1 MAEGLTFDQNVMK
14 FRVSHGQK
22 ILAVIVFIC
31 FIGLSTSIVQS
42 NRYSVSQAKMLTD
55 AEAPSTSIIFTQRE
69 SLVYTVRLAQWL
81 DQQMDRRDVQIA
93 RALLAQRLAVIN
105 ADGKS
110 VGEEAPPGYMA
121 ALLSTDTSLA
131 KGNPGILTTAN
142 RVKLLP
148 EVNAEIESLISQAR
162 LLVTDYQLA
171 VDNQLIYNAKSSRYG
186 DYITLI
192 LLILFM
198 TLAFS
203 WFAWITNSSIKQYR
217 RGRELIVTE
226 RSRLEVLANELE
238 ATNLMV
244 FELESLNESKN
255 EFISNISHEL
265 RTPLTSIIGY
275 VDILSESYKSGA
287 DPQMDMAFEVLDR
300 NATILLSIVQS
311 LLSLSKLDSP
321 NNVYLTKQIHLLE
334 IAEDAIFILQGEVAN
349 KNISVDFSYEKLDDF
364 FVAGDAG
371 LLSQLVINL
380 LANAIKFSDESASI
394 EIILKKKFV
403 QGSGQMVS
411 LAIRDHGIGIPESE
425 IERLFER
432 FYRASNAVSQ
442 HIQGTGL
449 GLSIV
454 AKVADIHK
462 AKVSIA
468 SKEGEGT
475 TFTIDFP
482 IYITQMEALIASRK
496 YSLLSEAIVA
506 IQVDDE
512 KTLKEALH
520 EYGGAIGF
528 YDFPELGEALL
539 ALSRE
544 MESASGAAQESVLA
558 ARDEIVRQM
567 QDVLAQNELGD
578 VYAE

>member
-1 MAEGLTFDQNVMK
+1 MAEELAFDQNIMK

-22 ILAVIVFIC
+22 ILAVVVFIC
-31 FIGLSTSIVQS
+31 FLGLSTSIVES
-42 NRYSVSQAKMLTD
+42 NRYAVSQSKLLTN
-55 AEAPSTSIIFTQRE
+55 AEAPSASIIFTQRE

-81 DQQMDRRDVQIA
+81 DQQIKRRDVQIA
-93 RALLAQRLAVIN
+93 RALLAQRMAVIN

-110 VGEEAPPGYMA
+110 VGEEAPPGYIA
-121 ALLSTDTSLA
+121 ALLSTDASLA
-131 KGNPGILTTAN
+131 KGNPGILTTTN
-142 RVKLLP
+142 RKKLLP
-148 EVNAEIESLISQAR
+148 EVNAEIETLISQAR
-162 LLVTDYQLA
+162 LLVADYQLA
-171 VDNQLIYNAKSSRYG
+171 VDNQVIDNAKSSSYG
-186 DYITLI
+186 GYITLV

-217 RGRELIVTE
+217 RGRELIIAE

-275 VDILSESYKSGA
+275 VDILSESYKFGA

-321 NNVYLTKQIHLLE
+321 NNVYLAKQIDLLE
-334 IAEDAIFILQGEVAN
+334 IAEDAIFILQGEIAN
-349 KNISVDFSYEKLDDF
+349 KNISVDFSYEKLEGY

-380 LANAIKFSDESASI
+380 LANAIKFSDESSSI
-394 EIILKKKFV
+394 EIVLEKKLV
-403 QGSGQMVS
+403 QGTGQIVS
-411 LAIRDHGIGIPESE
+411 LAIRDYGIGIPESE

-432 FYRASNAVSQ
+432 FYRGSNAVSQ

-454 AKVADIHK
+454 GKVADIHK
-462 AKVSIA
+462 AKVNIA
-468 SKEGEGT
+468 SEEGEGT

-482 IYITQMEALIASRK
+482 IFITQMEALIASRK
-496 YSLLSEAIVA
+496 YSLLSEAIAA
-506 IQVDDE
+506 IQVNDE
-512 KTLKEALH
+512 NTLKEALH

-539 ALSRE
+539 DLSRR
-544 MESASGAAQESVLA
+544 MDSGAGATLKSVLV
-558 ARDEIVRQM
+558 ARDEIVRRM
-567 QDVLAQNELGD
+567 QDILAQSELGD
-578 VYAE
+578 AHVK